1 MDLFGWIGEA
11 LGGAF
16 SALAEFF
23 GDSFG
28 GLFKTIGGAFLDIGK
43 ENLGKITGD
52 IADKESTAKTDIDKV
67 ISAIE
72 APIKEGFEHH
82 LREFDKKHSE
92 IPIEEIDK
100 EVTTLWNDVKAEL
113 AASAGIATLIEAI
126 SFGQIEGGQ
135 NILKV
140 ADTTRGLTS
149 FANQVSMIRLKA
161 IYLNMYQRYQNQAN
175 PTMLPGSGDLVR
187 SALREVWDP
196 TRREELL
203 REQAP
208 SLYYKFMG
216 EQGYNFDRAADYWA
230 AHWVLP
236 SVGQLNEMLHRRVIT
251 PEDWDRFVRY
261 NDFDPEVRPWL
272 KAISFKPYTR
282 VDIRRMKDLE
292 LVTDQEVLD
301 NYKDL
306 GYDDEHA
313 ERMTIW
319 TKAYIISVEMRARY
333 SKGWVTPD
341 VILGELIAA
350 GVPESRAKIW
360 IQRIVKADQEERTA
374 KERDLTKAEIVKGV
388 KEAVLS
394 VEEAIELLIDMGYDR
409 DEAEYIIAINVE
421 VMTGSPKT
429 LEEFQ
434 KIVDLRRKALG
445 LPVKEHPKEPTNAGE
460 GTEGNKS
467 SRPSGEKNTHQSI

>member
-1 MDLFGWIGEA
+1 MGVFEFLGETIGNA
-11 LGGAF
+11 C
-16 SALAEFF
+16 SAIAEFF
-23 GDSFG
+23 GDVFEGILSFIG
-28 GLFKTIGGAFLDIGK
+28 GLFLGIGK
-43 ENLGKITGD
+43 ESLGGITSDLFDGD
-52 IADKESTAKTDIDKV
+52 STTQDDMDVLSDAVLNPILEGYDK
-67 ISAIE
+67 
-72 APIKEGFEHH
+72 H
-82 LREFDKKHSE
+82 LKDVEKRHSE
-92 IPIEEIDK
+92 IPIEKIDQ
-100 EVTTLWNDVKAEL
+100 ETMDLWNSVKAEL
-113 AASAGIATLIEAI
+113 ATSAGIATLIEAI